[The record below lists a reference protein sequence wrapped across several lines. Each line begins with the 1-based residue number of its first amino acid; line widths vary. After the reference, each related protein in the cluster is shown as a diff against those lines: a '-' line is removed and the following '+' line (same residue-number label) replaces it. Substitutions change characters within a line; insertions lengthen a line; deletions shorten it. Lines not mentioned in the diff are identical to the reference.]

1 MGDIILFQKKGKHR
15 NTKGE
20 DMYKEL
26 ITSIRKKSNNISDM
40 PERAKDVIKYFDIK
54 YEQGGVPI
62 IEILSRLGFKVY
74 QQELQPSSLSAYIA
88 VDPKLQERYG
98 TNRITCV
105 NCNDN
110 IGHKRFALAH
120 ELAHYLF
127 DFDEN
132 SVVYYNTYLANEGEQ
147 NEIEQ
152 RANAFA
158 ANLLMP
164 EDEFRKVLNSCNEEM
179 KADKISY
186 LSDYFQVSVTAV
198 MKRIGELKIEGYDC

>member
-1 MGDIILFQKKGKHR
+1 MGEIILFQKLGKHR

-20 DMYKEL
+20 DMCKEL
-26 ITSIRKKSNNISDM
+26 ITLIRKKSKKISDM
-40 PERAKDVIKYFDIK
+40 PERAMEVIKYFDIK

-62 IEILSRLGFKVY
+62 IEILSRFGFKVY
-74 QQELQPSSLSAYIA
+74 QQEMQPSDLSAYIA

-105 NCNDN
+105 NSSDN

-127 DFDEN
+127 DFDED
-132 SVVYYNTYLANEGEQ
+132 SVVYYNTYLANESEQ
-147 NEIEQ
+147 DEIEQ

-164 EDEFRKVLNSCNEEM
+164 EGEFRKVLSSCNGEI
-179 KADKISY
+179 KADTISY

>member
-1 MGDIILFQKKGKHR
+1 MGDIILFPKKEKNR

-20 DMYKEL
+20 DMCKEL
-26 ITSIRKKSNNISDM
+26 ITLIRKKSNNISDM
-40 PERAKDVIKYFDIK
+40 PRRAMDVIKYFDIK
-54 YEQGGVPI
+54 YEQGGAPI

-74 QQELQPSSLSAYIA
+74 QQELQPSNLSAYIA

-105 NCNDN
+105 NSNDN
-110 IGHKRFALAH
+110 VGHKRFALAH

-127 DFDEN
+127 DFDEDA
-132 SVVYYNTYLANEGEQ
+132 VVYYNTYLANESEQ
-147 NEIEQ
+147 NEVEQ

-164 EDEFRKVLNSCNEEM
+164 ENEFRKVLGFCDDKM
-179 KADKISY
+179 KADTISY

-198 MKRIGELKIEGYDC
+198 MKRIKELKIEGYGC

>member
-1 MGDIILFQKKGKHR
+1 M
-15 NTKGE
+15 
-20 DMYKEL
+20 
-26 ITSIRKKSNNISDM
+26 
-40 PERAKDVIKYFDIK
+40 
-54 YEQGGVPI
+54 
-62 IEILSRLGFKVY
+62 
-74 QQELQPSSLSAYIA
+74 
-88 VDPKLQERYG
+88 
-98 TNRITCV
+98 

-179 KADKISY
+179 KADTISY